1 MNTFCYG
8 AILKD
13 ASGSVEESGLRLTL
27 MRINFILKFDPV
39 ALSHIFNPKRRIR
52 LVIQGDGR

>member
-1 MNTFCYG
+1 MITFCYG

-13 ASGSVEESGLRLTL
+13 ASGRVEESGVRLTL
-27 MRINFILKFDPV
+27 VRINFILKLSSA